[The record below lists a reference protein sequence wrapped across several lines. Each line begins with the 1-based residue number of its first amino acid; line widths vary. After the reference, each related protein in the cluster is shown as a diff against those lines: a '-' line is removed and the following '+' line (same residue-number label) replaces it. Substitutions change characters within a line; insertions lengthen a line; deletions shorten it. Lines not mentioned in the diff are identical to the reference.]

1 MSTDK
6 RNLAVYLDELD
17 ADPFRACEIA
27 RSLGIEHI
35 CLRRVW
41 STNIGR
47 ATDDACKQLIAA
59 IRKAKLSVLMICTED
74 GRCPAESLM
83 YDQTIKRSLMIAAYF
98 KARFFRPFIG
108 LNAPRLSS
116 DHDAALAKID
126 EWMDAIGGE
135 CARTSAANG
144 TVPLL
149 EIDPDAQL
157 FEANDVAALLDK
169 HKSWKLLYDPSLL
182 IAKRNQ
188 NPMERYWYLLRNRV
202 GAIDL
207 HDFKRGSG
215 FVPVG
220 VGDCLMNETIADCV
234 TNRYDGWFVIE
245 PGVARRSNP
254 SMSRKAIAQAV
265 IDNYFS
271 AVTKAKQGVA
281 DATKRAR

>member
-6 RNLAVYLDELD
+6 NKLAVYLDELD
-17 ADPFRACEIA
+17 ADPFKACEIA
-27 RSLGIEHI
+27 RALGLEHI

-41 STNIGR
+41 STSIGR

-59 IRKAKLSVLMICTED
+59 IRKAKLSVLIIYTDD
-74 GRCPAESLM
+74 GRCPAESLV

-98 KARFFRPFIG
+98 KARFFRPFVG
-108 LNAPRLSS
+108 LNATRLSGNQ
-116 DHDAALAKID
+116 DEAITKID

-135 CARTSAANG
+135 CARTPAANS

-149 EIDPDAQL
+149 EIDPDAEI
-157 FEANDVAALLDK
+157 FEASAVTELLNK

-188 NPMERYWYLLRNRV
+188 NPMERYWYPLRNRV
-202 GAIDL
+202 AAIDL

-215 FVPVG
+215 FVPAG
-220 VGDCLMNETIADCV
+220 MGDCLIDETIADCT
-234 TNRYDGWFVIE
+234 TNRYDGWFVVE

-254 SMSRKAIAQAV
+254 TMSRKEIAKAV
-265 IDNYFS
+265 IANYIS
-271 AVTKAKQGVA
+271 VVEKTKQGA
-281 DATKRAR
+281 TNATKRT

>member
-1 MSTDK
+1 MPPEK
-6 RNLAVYLDELD
+6 HKLAIYLDELD
-17 ADPFRACEIA
+17 VDPFKACEIA
-27 RSLGIEHI
+27 RSIGIEHI

-59 IRKAKLSVLMICTED
+59 IRKAKLSVLIICTDD
-74 GRCPAESLM
+74 GRCPAESLV
-83 YDQTIKRSLMIAAYF
+83 YDQTIKRSLMVAAYF

-108 LNAPRLSS
+108 LSASRLSN
-116 DHDAALAKID
+116 DQNEAITKID
-126 EWMDAIGGE
+126 NWMTAIGGE

-144 TVPLL
+144 TVPLF
-149 EIDPDAQL
+149 EVDPDAEI
-157 FEANDVAALLDK
+157 FEASAVATLLDK

-188 NPMERYWYLLRNRV
+188 NPMERYWNQLRNRV

-215 FVPVG
+215 FVPAG
-220 VGDCLMNETIADCV
+220 MGDCLINETIADCI
-234 TNRYDGWFVIE
+234 TSSYDGWFVIE

-254 SMSRKAIAQAV
+254 SMSRKEIAQAV
-265 IDNYFS
+265 IANYLS
-271 AVTKAKQGVA
+271 VTEKTRGATN
-281 DATKRAR
+281 ATKRT